1 MLLKIFIVHL
11 LLKTF
16 MGYYINGIN
25 YFEKLVYTPSDPFL
39 TPSHLSNE
47 MSGQNGQ
54 WKLGAGRLDL
64 VIWKLLHSFPNP
76 ATFQLGCLVKMD
88 NGNLEQEER
97 ERVPA
102 HPRCQSE
109 LDMGFSDFG

>member
-39 TPSHLSNE
+39 TPCHLSNE
-47 MSGQNGQ
+47 MFGQNYGH
-54 WKLGAGRLDL
+54 WKFGLDL

-88 NGNLEQEER
+88 NGNLEQFTQVMGFDQCV
-97 ERVPA
+97 RVPA
-102 HPRCQSE
+102 YPR
-109 LDMGFSDFG
+109 GIG